1 MLTLPYSRL
10 ISSIRYIFRL
20 SKQLLGYKSP
30 VLPPSLMT
38 LFHLKDNLKRK
49 WLSKKNSTT
58 DNRWWEQTL
67 FTSGYSVTFQLS
79 RQDQTICFAF
89 VHHADYY
96 MHCSLLSLSH
106 FSFHFPDVHH
116 AHQDCPP
123 PTCLQF
129 PSIFTFLSLRL
140 SPDFL
145 YRFNCNQQI
154 FDNLSKSQEIFWIT
168 ILRWEILVSM
178 LFKLSFTW
186 PDETLV
192 LVSYYLILLTI
203 WVISLKISWS
213 LSFHKSLLFETN
225 PTLTMS
231 VW

>member
-1 MLTLPYSRL
+1 MQQEKLNNWLKVMRANIVY
-10 ISSIRYIFRL
+10 IRHL
-20 SKQLLGYKSP
+20 SYLSAEQARSNNLFCYRPPCWLLHA
-30 VLPPSLMT
+30 
-38 LFHLKDNLKRK
+38 LF
-49 WLSKKNSTT
+49 
-58 DNRWWEQTL
+58 
-67 FTSGYSVTFQLS
+67 
-79 RQDQTICFAF
+79 
-89 VHHADYY
+89 
-96 MHCSLLSLSH
+96 LLSLSH

-116 AHQDCPP
+116 ADQDCPP